1 MDAGALDRALS
12 ADQRRASPASL
23 NLSLQGE
30 FMATSKPAPSEKPVA
45 STPKIVAESGK
56 EALHQAIQVRVA
68 ERAYSLYEASGREE
82 GNAERHW
89 LQAED
94 EILQQGLEV
103 RESGSWL
110 SINASLPD
118 VSAEDME
125 IYVEPEQVIVRA
137 QKREISQDT
146 TAQAQSVAQ
155 AEVFLARS
163 LPVEV
168 EPSTASAAF
177 KDQKL
182 TLMVKKRYPEGAK
195 NTPSA
200 RSAS

>member
-1 MDAGALDRALS
+1 
-12 ADQRRASPASL
+12 
-23 NLSLQGE
+23 
-30 FMATSKPAPSEKPVA
+30 MATSKPALLGKPVA

-56 EALHQAIQVRVA
+56 EALHQAIQ
-68 ERAYSLYEASGREE
+68 ASQWPNVPIRFTKLPVEKH
-82 GNAERHW
+82 GNAEQHW
-89 LQAED
+89 LQAES

-125 IYVEPEQVIVRA
+125 ICVEPERVIVRA
-137 QKREISQDT
+137 QKREASQDT
-146 TAQAQSVAQ
+146 GFAN
-155 AEVFLARS
+155 AERDADGSCFLREACPWR
-163 LPVEV
+163 LI
-168 EPSTASAAF
+168 PSTASAAF

-195 NTPSA
+195 DTPSA
-200 RSAS
+200 RTAS

>member
-1 MDAGALDRALS
+1 
-12 ADQRRASPASL
+12 
-23 NLSLQGE
+23 
-30 FMATSKPAPSEKPVA
+30 MATSKPAPIEKPVA
-45 STPKIVAESGK
+45 STPKIIGESGK
-56 EALHQAIQVRVA
+56 EALHQAIHGRVS

-89 LQAED
+89 LQAEG

-110 SINASLPD
+110 SVNASLPD
-118 VSAEDME
+118 VSADDME
-125 IYVEPEQVIVRA
+125 IYVGPERVIVRA
-137 QKREISQDT
+137 QKRRATENKASQTQT
-146 TAQAQSVAQ
+146 THM
-155 AEVFLARS
+155 ELFLARN

-168 EPSTASAAF
+168 DPSTASAAF

-195 NTPSA
+195 DTPSSRA
-200 RSAS
+200 AS